1 MAKIHLLSETLAAQI
16 AAGEVIERPASVVK
30 ELVENAL
37 DAGAKKI
44 TVCVSSDVISSIRV
58 SDDGDGMAQDDARR
72 AFERHATS
80 KLTCEADLHT
90 LTTMGF
96 RGEALPSI
104 AAVSRVRLATRT
116 AGEEAGTELL
126 LSGGV
131 FEKSGTIGIPVGAT
145 FEVSDLFFNTPAR
158 RKFLKSS
165 QTEVGHIHETLLQSA
180 LVFPSVHFRLVY
192 GQRELLDTP
201 PVSTLADRAFQLFDG
216 AAIDDAIALDDSA
229 GGMRVQALMS
239 LPPLHRNYRK
249 QQHLFV
255 NDRPIKN
262 ATLAH
267 AVYDA
272 YDRLLMKGEH
282 PFFIL
287 ALSIDPALVD
297 VNVHPGKREVRFQS
311 ADAVHR
317 TVSGILRRALSVA
330 QQGNANTM
338 SPTAPM
344 GTLPAND
351 QANNLT
357 GSWMGWPTS
366 DVGKTFSR
374 PPQDGETTT
383 PLAYATMPT
392 RCRGEGE
399 TQSPL
404 LPSHAS
410 PVIRPLGQ
418 VYETF
423 LLAEVDGEMLL
434 IDQHTA
440 HERLLYEQLLASRK
454 KTAQEIQ
461 PFLIPPQIDLSP
473 RQMAVICEHL
483 PLFSELGWGVEAFGE
498 RTIIVREAPASL
510 ASVDVAALFLEV
522 SEEMESGTRVASLME
537 REQALVASMAC
548 HAAVR
553 AGQRLSPEEIR
564 SLLADYFGRQTPHT
578 CPHGRPVFIRYS
590 ANELEKLFRRK

>member
-1 MAKIHLLSETLAAQI
+1 
-16 AAGEVIERPASVVK
+16 VIERPASVVK
-30 ELVENAL
+30 ELIENAL

-44 TVCVSSDVISSIRV
+44 SVCVSSDVVGSIRV

-80 KLTCEADLHT
+80 KLSCEADLHT

-104 AAVSRVRLATRT
+104 AAVSRVRLTTRT
-116 AGEEAGTELL
+116 AGEEEGTELL

-131 FEKSGTIGIPVGAT
+131 FEKSGTVGIPVGST

-165 QTEVGHIHETLLQSA
+165 QTEGGHIHETLLQSA
-180 LVFPSVHFRLVY
+180 LVFPSIHFRLVY
-192 GQRELLDTP
+192 GQREMLDTP
-201 PVSTLADRAFQLFDG
+201 PVSTLADRAFQLFDRSP
-216 AAIDDAIALDDSA
+216 IDDAIAIDDSA

-239 LPPLHRNYRK
+239 RPPLHRNYRK
-249 QQHLFV
+249 QQYLFV
-255 NDRPIKN
+255 NNRPIKN

-282 PFFIL
+282 PFYVL
-287 ALSIDPALVD
+287 ALSIDPGLVD
-297 VNVHPGKREVRFQS
+297 VNVHPGKKEVRFQS
-311 ADAVHR
+311 ADVVHR
-317 TVSGILRRALSVA
+317 TVSGILRRALSVT
-330 QQGNANTM
+330 QQGSAQAP
-338 SPTAPM
+338 SPAVSMEARPA
-344 GTLPAND
+344 AND
-351 QANNLT
+351 
-357 GSWMGWPTS
+357 WIGWPTS
-366 DVGKTFSR
+366 G
-374 PPQDGETTT
+374 
-383 PLAYATMPT
+383 
-392 RCRGEGE
+392 RGEALSHRSEEEGTGQSLPLPAMSIGRRGE
-399 TQSPL
+399 MTQSPL
-404 LPSHAS
+404 MSWHTA

-440 HERLLYEQLLASRK
+440 HERLLYEQLLAHRK
-454 KTAQEIQ
+454 NATREIQ

-473 RQMAVICEHL
+473 QQMAVICEHL
-483 PLFSELGWGVEAFGE
+483 PLFAELGWGVEAFGE

-510 ASVDVAALFLEV
+510 ASIDVTALFLEL
-522 SEEMESGTRVASLME
+522 SEEMESAPRVSSLID

-590 ANELEKLFRRK
+590 ADELEKLFRRK